1 MYSFVSVIANIPAPV
16 ELVIAQFTNQAN
28 IRFISQL
35 TRGISRIL
43 RKLLKSFN
51 DTAISTFFVLPA
63 AGVLP
68 VIFVLNLNDSET
80 VILSLGYLLYC
91 HRPHDIFP
99 QLLLYSIRSLY
110 SIWYHKIQVS
120 CIIYWSIIYFVDAVS
135 KWCIICATCSFLSLA
150 FLAVASVP
158 AQVIVM
164 VPFTSMYT
172 SLQAIWL
179 DLPKYSLKQLL

>member
-16 ELVIAQFTNQAN
+16 ELVIAHFTNQAN
-28 IRFISQL
+28 IRFISQI
-35 TRGISRIL
+35 TIGISRIL
-43 RKLLKSFN
+43 QKLLKSFN

-63 AGVLP
+63 AEVLP
-68 VIFVLNLNDSET
+68 VTFVLNLNDSES

-120 CIIYWSIIYFVDAVS
+120 CIIYLSIIYFVDAVS
-135 KWCIICATCSFLSLA
+135 KWCIICATCSFLSPA

-164 VPFTSMYT
+164 IPFTSMYT

-179 DLPKYSLKQLL
+179 DPPKYSLKQLL